1 MENRISINNILESK
15 FLVENILIQDIFF
28 MKSLNNSYKGYAA
41 ILS

>member
-1 MENRISINNILESK
+1 MENRISINNISESK
-15 FLVENILIQDIFF
+15 FLVENILLQQDNF